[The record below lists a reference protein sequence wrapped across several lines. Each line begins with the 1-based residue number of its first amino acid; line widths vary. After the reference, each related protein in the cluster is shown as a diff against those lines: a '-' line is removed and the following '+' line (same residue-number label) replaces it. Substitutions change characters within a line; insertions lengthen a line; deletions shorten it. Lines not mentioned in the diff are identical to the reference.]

1 MKNYK
6 QIEIDEILARKAQA
20 DRIWIGVVNEVK
32 SGHVN
37 KDKIVMA
44 MEGCNAADQFCLMK
58 KIGIYQ

>member
-20 DRIWIGVVNEVK
+20 DKIWNDVVKEVK
-32 SGHVN
+32 SGKIN
-37 KDKIVMA
+37 KDKIVRA
-44 MEGCNAADQFCLMK
+44 MEGCNLADQFCLMK